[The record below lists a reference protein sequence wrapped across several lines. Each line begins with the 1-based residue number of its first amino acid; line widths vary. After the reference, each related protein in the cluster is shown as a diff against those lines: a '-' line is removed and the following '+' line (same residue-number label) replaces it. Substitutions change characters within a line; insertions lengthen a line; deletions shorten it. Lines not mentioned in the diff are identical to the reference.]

1 MKHSVIKWLLLAGT
15 VYFAAVALFHLVGLK
30 LPMFYIYFNVPSY
43 SYQDQII
50 SMFAFGWAAIFFL
63 AAQEPEKFRLLVRTI
78 IVMGAVVITILLWI
92 NFNTDFEALNPDV
105 NNNIFSLEL
114 LPLFIYWVLLL
125 VFTIRHEKK
134 SFTVED

>member
-1 MKHSVIKWLLLAGT
+1 
-15 VYFAAVALFHLVGLK
+15 
-30 LPMFYIYFNVPSY
+30 
-43 SYQDQII
+43 
-50 SMFAFGWAAIFFL
+50 
-63 AAQEPEKFRLLVRTI
+63 
-78 IVMGAVVITILLWI
+78 MGAVVITILLWI